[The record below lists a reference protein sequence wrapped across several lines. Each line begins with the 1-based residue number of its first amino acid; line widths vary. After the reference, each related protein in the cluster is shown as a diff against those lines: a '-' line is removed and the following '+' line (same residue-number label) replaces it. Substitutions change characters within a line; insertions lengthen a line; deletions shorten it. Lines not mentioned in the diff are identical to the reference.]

1 MSAPYEHATNYHL
14 ITVVV
19 EEHKTKGIVQAA
31 IDWGVKPILV
41 AAARSLMHGKK
52 VAFLRLS
59 GISPSMDMIFL
70 LVPKPSLES
79 TMVFLIEK
87 GKLNHFGGGA
97 IYASR
102 LTDFWFNGEKPL
114 VPSKAKKSALAA
126 TDFQQDLVA
135 ITSISQ
141 RGSAEEIAR
150 GAMLAGSPSPVIS
163 YGYGHGIR
171 DRLNFLLQIAINP
184 QKEVLEVVVGS
195 AEAERIFEIMAE
207 RGKLDQPARG
217 FISIRKVETGLINT
231 ISWQNTTPY
240 PATMEQII
248 KAIDQMQGN
257 THWRARGTVQ
267 TTLRKERK
275 TLKGLVN
282 FNIVLK
288 RGLADTVSL
297 AMMEAGAGGT
307 SVMYANAYPRIKRAH
322 LFAESDEREIV
333 SASLKPT
340 QIKDIVKAVSA
351 VEEIQGTPVMAF
363 TYPLLDAL
371 TYLP

>member
-52 VAFLRLS
+52 VAFFRLS

-70 LVPKPSLES
+70 LVPS
-79 TMVFLIEK
+79 K
-87 GKLNHFGGGA
+87 GM
-97 IYASR
+97 
-102 LTDFWFNGEKPL
+102 
-114 VPSKAKKSALAA
+114 KSALAA